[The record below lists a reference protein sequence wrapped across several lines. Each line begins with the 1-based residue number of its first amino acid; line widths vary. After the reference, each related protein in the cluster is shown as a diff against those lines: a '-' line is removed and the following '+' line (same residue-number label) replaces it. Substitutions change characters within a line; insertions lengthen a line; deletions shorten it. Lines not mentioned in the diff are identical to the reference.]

1 MLGVFRCMCKVSV
14 VSKADG
20 ELFGLGFGWL
30 VYLLFSGGVGFLSS
44 FLPRK
49 SRRCHEPKVELS
61 APLP

>member
-1 MLGVFRCMCKVSV
+1 M
-14 VSKADG
+14 SKADE

-44 FLPRK
+44 FLSPK
-49 SRRCHEPKVELS
+49 SWRCHEHEVELS